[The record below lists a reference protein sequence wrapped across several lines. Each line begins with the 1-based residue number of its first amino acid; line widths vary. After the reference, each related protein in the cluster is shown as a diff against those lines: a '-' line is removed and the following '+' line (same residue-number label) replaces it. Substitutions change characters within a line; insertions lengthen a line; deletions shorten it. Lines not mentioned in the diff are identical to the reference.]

1 MKLRYKLALYNLLTK
16 LLFVAVFLLLMPYF
30 LERINTIQTDNEL
43 INKREQVM
51 DIIAEYGVEG
61 LIADSAN
68 NAFGSYNILKQEY
81 ISLEKAETD
90 SLWNFIE
97 IAQRMVDEE
106 VINYR
111 VLNYSFMVDGETYLL
126 EIGTSLDN
134 IYKTERNIRTIT
146 LILLGLFVIISFIAD
161 TTLSRVLTQPLEFIT
176 RKLKETKSPSLY
188 NRQPVKT
195 STTDFAYL
203 DQTLLELMQKIDE
216 LFTKEKEI
224 TANISHELLTPVS
237 VVQSR
242 LENLINDGGL
252 SEPHAEKVSESL
264 RTLHRLKG
272 IINSLL
278 LIARVENRQFI
289 KNEQFSLEELLREVI
304 EEIEPIASDKGLQ
317 IQALFECD
325 HNMTRANR
333 SLLFTL
339 FFNIINNAVKFS
351 GTEAKGSVEVHCFSE
366 NDQFKIRISDQGP
379 GMTEE
384 QVAEVFQRFKK
395 RKSPDGHG
403 LGLAI
408 VKSIAD
414 FHEISIQLSSKLGFG
429 TTFLLSFP
437 KEM

>member
-30 LERINTIQTDNEL
+30 LEKVNTLQTDNEL

-51 DIIAEYGVEG
+51 DIIAEFGVEA
-61 LIADSAN
+61 LIADTGQDAY
-68 NAFGSYNILKQEY
+68 GSYNILKQEY

-97 IAQRMVDEE
+97 IAQRMVDQE
-106 VINYR
+106 VIDYR

-134 IYKTERNIRTIT
+134 IYKTERNIRSIT
-146 LILLGLFVIISFIAD
+146 LVLLGLFVIISFIAD
-161 TTLSRVLTQPLEFIT
+161 TTLSRVLTSPLEFIT
-176 RKLKETKSPSLY
+176 RKLKETKSPALF
-188 NRQPVKT
+188 NRTPVKT
-195 STTDFAYL
+195 TTTDFVYL
-203 DQTLLELMQKIDE
+203 DQTLLELMQEIDG

-252 SEPHAEKVSESL
+252 SEQDAEKVSESL

-278 LIARVENRQFI
+278 LIARVENQQFI

-304 EEIEPIASDKGLQ
+304 EEIEPIANDKGLQ
-317 IQALFECD
+317 IKTHFACD
-325 HNMTRANR
+325 HQLSQANR
-333 SLLFTL
+333 LLLFTL

-351 GTEAKGSVEVHCFSE
+351 ATAANGPVEVHCFKES
-366 NDQFKIRISDQGP
+366 NSFQVRISDRGP

-384 QVAEVFQRFKK
+384 QAAEVFQRFKK

-408 VKSIAD
+408 AKSIAD
-414 FHEISIQLSSKLGFG
+414 FHNVSIHIKTAPGNG
-429 TTFLLSFP
+429 AAFLLVFP
-437 KEM
+437 EDL